1 MKIALFGGS
10 FDPPH
15 LGHDKIV
22 KEALKVLNLDK
33 LIVMP
38 TFINPFKNG
47 FFAPP
52 TLRLNW
58 CKKLWQNLDNVL
70 ISDYEILQNHPVS
83 TIQSVKFLY
92 SKFKIDKFYLIIG
105 EDNLKDLNKWHKFD
119 ELCGLVEFVVA
130 SRNEV
135 KIKNLIQILP
145 LKKLN
150 INVNISST
158 EFRQNLNKDF
168 IPNSIKSEV
177 INFYKDKKM
186 EKKLETIKKVLE
198 DKKAENIEIINMRN
212 EDYIAKYVVIATT
225 LTGKHGLSLTD
236 DLDAAL
242 KPLGEEFLGVEASD
256 EWSVI
261 DLGDVIIHLM
271 SESHR
276 AKYDIEEL
284 LAKLKKKEN

>member
-22 KEALKVLNLDK
+22 KKALKVLNLDK

-92 SKFKIDKFYLIIG
+92 SKFEIDKFYLIIG

-119 ELCGLVEFVVA
+119 ELCSLVEFVVA
-130 SRNEV
+130 SRNEDE
-135 KIKNLIQILP
+135 IKNLKQILP
-145 LKKLN
+145 LKKLD

-168 IPNSIKSEV
+168 IPNSIKNEV
-177 INFYKDKKM
+177 IKFYKDKKW
-186 EKKLETIKKVLE
+186 KK
-198 DKKAENIEIINMRN
+198 N
-212 EDYIAKYVVIATT
+212 
-225 LTGKHGLSLTD
+225 
-236 DLDAAL
+236 L
-242 KPLGEEFLGVEASD
+242 KL
-256 EWSVI
+256 
-261 DLGDVIIHLM
+261 
-271 SESHR
+271 
-276 AKYDIEEL
+276 
-284 LAKLKKKEN
+284 LKKF

>member
-22 KEALKVLNLDK
+22 KKALKVLNLDK

-38 TFINPFKNG
+38 TFINPFKDS
-47 FFAPP
+47 FLAPP
-52 TLRLNW
+52 NLRLNW
-58 CKKLWQNLDNVL
+58 CKKLWQNLDHVL
-70 ISDYEILQNHPVS
+70 ISDYEILQNHPVP

-119 ELCGLVEFVVA
+119 ELCSLVEFVIA
-130 SRNEV
+130 SRNEDE
-135 KIKNLIQILP
+135 IKNLIQILP
-145 LKKLN
+145 LKKLD

-168 IPNSIKSEV
+168 IPNSIKNEV
-177 INFYKDKKM
+177 IKFYKDKKM
-186 EKKLETIKKVLE
+186 EKKLEIIKKVLE
-198 DKKAENIEIINMRN
+198 DKKAENVEIIDMRN

-225 LTGKHGLSLTD
+225 LAGKHGLSLTD